1 MLYLRNDTSVRELRM
16 KLTERKRNDLI
27 LVAIL
32 IIIPAIIFTA
42 DYFNR
47 INQPA
52 GSVVISIAGVLYTEV
67 PLDENIEIRVE
78 SNLGVNLIKI
88 EDGSV
93 RIIEATCP
101 DRLCISHSPIQ
112 QTGEQIV
119 CLPNKVVVEIK
130 RKDDRDIDSLS
141 E

>member
-78 SNLGVNLIKI
+78 SNLGVNLIRI

-93 RIIEATCP
+93 RIIDATCP
-101 DRLCISHSPIQ
+101 YRLCISHSPIQ